1 MVKIMVPRIVEYDAK
16 YLIVEAEV
24 RYWEDATVNGE
35 DDELGTKIPCREGE
49 AWCPVID
56 IDGGLIINWTSGI
69 KANIHYKVCDAGIY
83 ELQTNDNKLII
94 RKDGYVP
101 SCLSPGGNGYGDYII
116 MNIDENGMIK
126 NWKFDKSYFEETE
139 WLN

>member
-1 MVKIMVPRIVEYDAK
+1 MVPRIVEYDAK

-24 RYWEDATVNGE
+24 RYWEDATVNDE
-35 DDELGTKIPCREGE
+35 EDELGTKIPCREGE

-56 IDGGLIINWTSGI
+56 IDEGLIINWTSGI
-69 KANIHYKVCDAGIY
+69 KANIHYKVCDAGFY
-83 ELQTNDNKLII
+83 ELRQRDHKLII

-116 MNIDENGMIK
+116 MNVDENGIIDK
-126 NWKFDKSYFEETE
+126 WKFDASYFEEDE
-139 WLN
+139 D